1 MKDKLSF
8 LDVFVIVSI
17 IVTAILVAM
26 VLWQMKPAQQMQA
39 EYHSSQREMVKQIDG
54 ITKYLEVI
62 EKRYQQML
70 DAQIEADKT
79 WNKMMNKGY

>member
-1 MKDKLSF
+1 MKDKLSL

-17 IVTAILVAM
+17 IVTAILVVM

-39 EYHSSQREMVKQIDG
+39 EYHSSQREMIKQIDG

-79 WNKMMNKGY
+79 WNKMMNRED

>member
-1 MKDKLSF
+1 MKDKLSL

-17 IVTAILVAM
+17 IVTAILVVM

-39 EYHSSQREMVKQIDG
+39 EYHSLQREMVKQIDG

-79 WNKMMNKGY
+79 WNKMMNRGY

>member
-17 IVTAILVAM
+17 IVTAILVVM

-39 EYHSSQREMVKQIDG
+39 EYHSSQREMIKQIDG

>member
-1 MKDKLSF
+1 MKDKLSL

-17 IVTAILVAM
+17 IVTAILVVM
-26 VLWQMKPAQQMQA
+26 VLWQMKPAQQMQT
-39 EYHSSQREMVKQIDG
+39 EYHSLQREMVKQIDG

-79 WNKMMNKGY
+79 WNKMMNRED